1 METEMAARLT
11 ALEAAQV
18 QLRDDL
24 AAVVDIVAKLV
35 DEAIGQPAPG
45 QLDGAEVTLAQLQR
59 RFIEA
64 RRQLE
69 PADRPAL

>member
-1 METEMAARLT
+1 METETAARLA
-11 ALEAAQV
+11 ALEAAHA

-59 RFIEA
+59 RFIDA
-64 RRQLE
+64 KRQLE
-69 PADRPAL
+69 PSDKPTL

>member
-1 METEMAARLT
+1 METETAARLA
-11 ALEAAQV
+11 ALEVEHA

-35 DEAIGQPAPG
+35 DEAIGQPPPG
-45 QLDGAEVTLAQLQR
+45 QLEGAEVTLAQLQR

-64 RRQLE
+64 KRQRT
-69 PADRPAL
+69 PSDNPAL

>member
-1 METEMAARLT
+1 METETAARLA
-11 ALEAAQV
+11 ALEAANA

-24 AAVVDIVAKLV
+24 AAMVDIVAKLV
-35 DEAIGQPAPG
+35 DEAIGQPTPG

-64 RRQLE
+64 KRQRTPSDNPTL
-69 PADRPAL
+69 